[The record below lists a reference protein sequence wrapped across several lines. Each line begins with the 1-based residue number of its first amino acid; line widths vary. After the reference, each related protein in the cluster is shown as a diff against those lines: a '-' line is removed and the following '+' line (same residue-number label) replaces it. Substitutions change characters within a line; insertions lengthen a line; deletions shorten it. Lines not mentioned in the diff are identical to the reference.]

1 MTVTTIVAINI
12 LLNTESI
19 VTKNVSPFVDMS
31 LFANQHVK
39 INGIVTAHNGET
51 VVNNGVTK
59 DGTATNN
66 GVKKRID
73 CY

>member
-39 INGIVTAHNGET
+39 INGIVTAHNAET
-51 VVNNGVTK
+51 AANNDVTR